1 MNLKN
6 MINTML
12 VATIMTACSSTVIP
26 IRTQQDANYSSLT
39 PNFNEANLWGK
50 WLTNM
55 PRETTSSV
63 TLNKNYSLT
72 TNTNRVG
79 TYAIKK
85 DSIIMYYPDAT
96 ARGRL
101 LEQTDARLYILW
113 GDADAVKYYRQE

>member
-6 MINTML
+6 MLNTML

-39 PNFNEANLWGK
+39 QNFNEANLWGK

-55 PRETTSSV
+55 PRETTSSI
-63 TLNKNYSLT
+63 TLNKDYSLT

-79 TYAIKK
+79 TYTIKK

-113 GDADAVKYYRQE
+113 GGADAVKYYRQE